1 MLETMMAVTMAG
13 LTAANW
19 VQMLVAWKVVR
30 MVGW

>member
-1 MLETMMAVTMAG
+1 MEMMTAVTMAG

-30 MVGW
+30 MAGW